1 MITFKDLEQFGL
13 SEKKAK
19 VYLAS
24 LEMGPATAA
33 QIAQKAKINRAT
45 TYVEIESLM
54 KIGMMST
61 FEQNKT
67 TLFSAESPASLKR
80 LVAQKEEQLKAQL
93 SSLDKLLPGLVQMYE
108 YAGEKPKVRF
118 FEGKEGLLTMQ
129 EDFLKTKDKKVEAI
143 YNVDDLNVIFS
154 EEEQK
159 HYYQERSKRKILVRA
174 LYNRK
179 KGPFE
184 GIIKFTDDHYVPYE
198 IFLFSSDI
206 TIYENK
212 VAIASLKEKLVGV
225 IIENKQMADTFRS
238 LFNLAWEAAQKYQK
252 KK

>member
-1 MITFKDLEQFGL
+1 MITYKDLEQFGL

-67 TLFSAESPASLKR
+67 TLFSAESPTSLKR

-93 SSLDKLLPGLVQMYE
+93 SSLDKLLPGLVQMHD

-118 FEGKEGLLTMQ
+118 FEGKEGLETIKD
-129 EDFLKTKDKKVEAI
+129 EILKTKDKKMEAI
-143 YNVDDLNVIFS
+143 FSVDDLNQVFS
-154 EEEQK
+154 DEEREQ
-159 HYYQERSKRKILVRA
+159 YYKRRLAKKIQLKGLYARS
-174 LYNRK
+174 
-179 KGPFE
+179 KGPFKDVAKSDE
-184 GIIKFTDDHYVPYE
+184 LRIIPRDKFPITV
-198 IFLFSSDI
+198 DI
-206 TIYENK
+206 TIFSDR
-212 VAIASLKEKLVGV
+212 VALSSLKGKLVGV
-225 IIENKQMADTFRS
+225 ILESKEIATTFKS
-238 LFNLAWEAAQKYQK
+238 IFNLAWEAAEKYQK
-252 KK
+252 

>member
-1 MITFKDLEQFGL
+1 MITYKDLEQFGL

-80 LVAQKEEQLKAQL
+80 LVAQKEEQLKVQL
-93 SSLDKLLPGLVQMYE
+93 SSLDKLLPGLVQMYD

-129 EDFLKTKDKKVEAI
+129 EDFLKTKDKKIEAI
-143 YNVDDLNVIFS
+143 YNVDDYNKIFS
-154 EEEQK
+154 IEEQRK
-159 HYYQERSKRKILVRA
+159 YYQTRTNKKIYARV

-179 KGPFE
+179 AGLFE
-184 GIIKFTDDHYVPYE
+184 KISDKLTDARFIPNNL
-198 IFLFSSDI
+198 FPFSSDLS
-206 TIYENK
+206 IYGNRI
-212 VAIASLKEKLVGV
+212 AIASLQGKLIGV
-225 IIENKQMADTFRS
+225 IMESKEMASTLQS
-238 LFNLAWEAAQKYQK
+238 LFNLCWEAAEKYQK
-252 KK
+252 

>member
-1 MITFKDLEQFGL
+1 MITYKDLEQFGL

-24 LEMGPATAA
+24 IEMGPATAA

-118 FEGKEGLLTMQ
+118 FEGREGLNTIKD
-129 EDFLKTKDKKVEAI
+129 EILKTKDKKIKAI
-143 YNVDDLNVIFS
+143 FSIDDLNQAFS
-154 EEEQK
+154 DEEAEK
-159 HYYQERSKRKILVRA
+159 YYKRRLTKKIRLNG
-174 LYNRK
+174 LYTRLQ
-179 KGPFE
+179 GPFKDTAKGDE
-184 GIIKFTDDHYVPYE
+184 LRIIPRDKFPITV
-198 IFLFSSDI
+198 DI
-206 TIYENK
+206 TIFSDR
-212 VAIASLKEKLVGV
+212 VAFSSLKGKLVGV
-225 IIENKQMADTFRS
+225 ILESKEIATAFQSIFD
-238 LFNLAWEAAQKYQK
+238 LAWEAAEKYQK
-252 KK
+252 

>member
-67 TLFSAESPASLKR
+67 TLFSAESPVSLKR
-80 LVAQKEEQLKAQL
+80 LVAQKEEQLKAQI
-93 SSLDKLLPGLVQMYE
+93 SSLDKLLPGLVQMYD

-118 FEGKEGLLTMQ
+118 FEGKEGLETIKD
-129 EDFLKTKDKKVEAI
+129 EILKTKDKKIEAI
-143 YNVDDLNVIFS
+143 FSKDELNQVFS
-154 EEEQK
+154 DEEAEK
-159 HYYQERSKRKILVRA
+159 YYKRRLARKIQVKA
-174 LYNRK
+174 LYTRSQ
-179 KGPFE
+179 GPFKDIAKGDE
-184 GIIKFTDDHYVPYE
+184 LRIIPKDKFPITV
-198 IFLFSSDI
+198 DI
-206 TIYENK
+206 TIFSDK
-212 VAIASLKEKLVGV
+212 VALSSLKGKLVGV
-225 IIENKQMADTFRS
+225 ILENKEIAITFKS
-238 LFNLAWEAAQKYQK
+238 IFDLAWEAAEKYQK
-252 KK
+252 